1 MHELFI
7 LIYPK
12 KTPKLF
18 LFIQNTKIM
27 KSLYD
32 TKYLFQDISLP

>member
-7 LIYPK
+7 LQK
-12 KTPKLF
+12 KNPKLF

>member
-7 LIYPK
+7 LPK
-12 KTPKLF
+12 KKHPKLF

-27 KSLYD
+27 KSVYD